1 MSSSRQHTL
10 DTLLEERLV
19 AVVRTPDD
27 NGVMKAVE
35 ALSNAGI
42 KCFEITMT
50 IDGAIELLKTVATE
64 RPDLL
69 IGAGTVLNEQQ
80 AVDCIEAGAEFIVS
94 PIFSPSVVSRTRGL
108 GKVVVPGAFTPTEVV
123 RAWTSG
129 ADLVKIFPAARLGPS
144 FLKDLKGPLPTVK
157 LMPTGGLNADNLGAY
172 LDAGADVVCA
182 GSSLVDNKAIAKND
196 MQTLIRKAKLFLE
209 AVRTS

>member
-1 MSSSRQHTL
+1 MRKSKQDTL
-10 DTLLEERLV
+10 TELLEEKLV
-19 AVVRTPDD
+19 AVVRTPDE
-27 NGVMKAVE
+27 NGVIKAIE

-50 IDGAIELLKTVATE
+50 ISGAIELLTTVVTE

-94 PIFSPSVVSRTRGL
+94 PVFSPGVVSRAQSL
-108 GKVVVPGAFTPTEVV
+108 GKVAVPGAFTPTEVV

-129 ADLVKIFPAARLGPS
+129 ADLVKIFPAARLGPRYI
-144 FLKDLKGPLPTVK
+144 KDIRGPLPNVR
-157 LMPTGGLNADNLGAY
+157 LMPTGGITAQNAREY
-172 LDAGADVVCA
+172 IEAGASALCA
-182 GSSLVDNKAIAKND
+182 GSWLVDNYAIANGD
-196 MQTLIRKAKLFLE
+196 FGSLQEKARLLLE
-209 AVRTS
+209 SVKGF